1 MALYK
6 AVIIVKEFSVFVE
19 SMRRLYKD
27 MKVSEKKILELFESG
42 KISEEEKW
50 HILNARKGL

>member
-1 MALYK
+1 
-6 AVIIVKEFSVFVE
+6 VKEFSVFVE

-27 MKVSEKKILELFESG
+27 GKVSEKKIVDLYVSG
-42 KISEEEKW
+42 KINDEEKW